1 LHPVLPKDFKA
12 IENKD
17 MYLTKET
24 KENFFKEY
32 GKSEFDTGSPEGQ
45 VALFT
50 FRIKHLTE
58 HLKINRKDK
67 ATERAL
73 VRMVGKRR
81 RLLDYLKEK
90 DITRYRSII
99 KKLGIRK

>member
-1 LHPVLPKDFKA
+1 
-12 IENKD
+12 

-24 KENFFKEY
+24 KKSLFVEH
-32 GKSEFDTGSPEGQ
+32 GKTEFDTGSPESQ

-50 FRIKHLTE
+50 LRIKHLTE

-73 VRMVGKRR
+73 VRLVGKRR

-90 DITRYRSII
+90 EINRYREII
-99 KKLGIRK
+99 KKLNLRK